1 VQAVIGQDRG
11 HIQVEAG
18 IRPALDQDGIN
29 REVAREVDRPSER
42 RAPNRELDL
51 EVAAR
56 IGMQTVGHRL
66 DLELVVVVAD

>member
-1 VQAVIGQDRG
+1 VHAVIGHYRG
-11 HIQVEAG
+11 HIQIEAG
-18 IRPALDQDGIN
+18 HRPALDQDGVD
-29 REVAREVDRPSER
+29 REVAREVDRRSER

-51 EVAAR
+51 KVAAR